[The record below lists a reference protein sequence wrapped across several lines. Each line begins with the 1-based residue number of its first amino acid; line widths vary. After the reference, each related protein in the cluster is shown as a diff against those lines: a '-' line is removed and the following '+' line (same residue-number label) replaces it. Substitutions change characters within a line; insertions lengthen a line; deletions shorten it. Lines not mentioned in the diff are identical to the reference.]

1 MKTETEGTLL
11 AFLVLIA
18 LGLEPAVIKAN
29 PSNPIGFITLSVFF
43 AALILWV
50 VLLATGEF
58 REIQKKPGELK
69 KAFLTGLFAT
79 VIAYSLYSL
88 GTSMSIA
95 VNSAIIT
102 RLEVFY
108 SLAIGWL
115 FLRERVSGKALTA
128 SLLLFGGVFLVLT
141 GGKWITPGNGD
152 LLLLLTPLFWQLGHT
167 VAKFTD
173 YSPLTIATLR
183 NTFGFLLLLPL
194 ALLSGI
200 RLTKLAVAEGII
212 IATTQTLWYA
222 SISRINLSKATA
234 ILTPAPAVTIAV
246 AIAFLGEKVGIY
258 HLLGF
263 LLVVIGTL
271 MITFE
276 ESGKR

>member
-1 MKTETEGTLL
+1 MNKEVEGTLL
-11 AFLVLIA
+11 AFLVLLA
-18 LGLEPAVIKAN
+18 LGLEPAIIRAN
-29 PSNPIGFITLSVFF
+29 PSNPIGFITLSIFS

-50 VLLATGEF
+50 VLLATGRFGEI
-58 REIQKKPGELK
+58 REKPAELK
-69 KAFLTGLFAT
+69 KTFLTGLFAT
-79 VIAYSLYSL
+79 AIAYSLYSL
-88 GTSMSIA
+88 GTSMSTA

-115 FLRERVSGKALTA
+115 LLRERVSGKALTS

-141 GGKWITPGNGD
+141 QGKLITPRKGD

-200 RLTKLAVAEGII
+200 RLTKPAVAEGII

-234 ILTPAPAVTIAV
+234 ILTPAPVVTIAV
-246 AIAFLGEKVGIY
+246 AIAFLGEKVGVY

-263 LLVVIGTL
+263 LLVTIGTL
-271 MITFE
+271 LIAFE

>member
-11 AFLVLIA
+11 AFLVLLA

-43 AALILWV
+43 AALILWA
-50 VLLATGEF
+50 VLLATGRF
-58 REIQKKPGELK
+58 REIREKPAELK
-69 KAFLTGLFAT
+69 KTFLTGLFAT
-79 VIAYSLYSL
+79 AIAYSLYSL
-88 GTSMSIA
+88 GTSMSTA

-115 FLRERVSGKALTA
+115 LLRERVSGKALTA
-128 SLLLFGGVFLVLT
+128 SLMLFGGVFLVLT
-141 GGKWITPGNGD
+141 QGRWITPRKGD
-152 LLLLLTPLFWQLGHT
+152 VLLLLTPLFWQLGHA

-183 NTFGFLLLLPL
+183 NTFGFLLLLPVALMSGIQFTGL
-194 ALLSGI
+194 AL
-200 RLTKLAVAEGII
+200 AEGVI
-212 IATTQTLWYA
+212 IAAIQALWYA

-246 AIAFLGEKVGIY
+246 AIAFLGEKVGVY

-263 LLVVIGTL
+263 LLVTIGTL
-271 MITFE
+271 LIAFE

>member
-1 MKTETEGTLL
+1 VNKEVEGTLL
-11 AFLVLIA
+11 AFLVLLA

-43 AALILWV
+43 AAFILWV
-50 VLLATGEF
+50 VLLATGKF
-58 REIQKKPGELK
+58 REIQTKPGELK
-69 KAFLTGLFAT
+69 KAFLTGFFAT
-79 VIAYSLYSL
+79 AIAYSLYSL
-88 GTSMSIA
+88 GTSMSTA

-115 FLRERVSGKALTA
+115 LLRERVSEKALTA
-128 SLLLFGGVFLVLT
+128 SVLLFGGVFLVLT
-141 GGKWITPGNGD
+141 GGKWITPRKGD

-194 ALLSGI
+194 AFMSGI

-212 IATTQTLWYA
+212 IAATQALWYA

-234 ILTPAPAVTIAV
+234 ILTPAPTVTIAV
-246 AIAFLGEKVGIY
+246 AIAFLGEKVGVY

-263 LLVVIGTL
+263 LLVAAGTL
-271 MITFE
+271 LIAFE

>member
-1 MKTETEGTLL
+1 MNPETEGTLL
-11 AFLVLIA
+11 AFLVLLA
-18 LGLEPAVIKAN
+18 LGLESAVIKAN
-29 PSNPIGFITLSVFF
+29 PSNPIGFITLSIFF

-50 VLLATGEF
+50 VLLATGKF
-58 REIQKKPGELK
+58 REIRKKPGELK

-79 VIAYSLYSL
+79 TIAYSLYSL
-88 GTSMSIA
+88 GTSMSTA
-95 VNSAIIT
+95 TNSAIIT

-115 FLRERVSGKALTA
+115 FLRERVSGKALTS

-141 GGKWITPGNGD
+141 QGKWITPRKGD
-152 LLLLLTPLFWQLGHT
+152 FLLLLTPLFWQLGHT

-194 ALLSGI
+194 AFLSGI
-200 RLTKLAVAEGII
+200 RLTKLAVAEGVI

-222 SISRINLSKATA
+222 SISRINLSKATV

-246 AIAFLGEKVGIY
+246 AIAFLGESVGVY

-271 MITFE
+271 MIAFE

>member
-1 MKTETEGTLL
+1 MNSETEGTLL
-11 AFLVLIA
+11 AFLVLLA

-29 PSNPIGFITLSVFF
+29 PSNPIGFITLSILF
-43 AALILWV
+43 AALILWM
-50 VLLATGEF
+50 VLLTTGKF
-58 REIQKKPGELK
+58 REIRKRPGELK

-79 VIAYSLYSL
+79 AISYSLYSL
-88 GTSMSIA
+88 GTSMSTA

-115 FLRERVSGKALTA
+115 FLREKVSGRALTA

-141 GGKWITPGNGD
+141 GGKWITPRKGD

-194 ALLSGI
+194 ALLGGI
-200 RLTKLAVAEGII
+200 QFTGLALAEGIV
-212 IATTQTLWYA
+212 IAATQALWYA

-234 ILTPAPAVTIAV
+234 ILTPAPVVTIVV
-246 AIAFLGEKVGIY
+246 AIAFLGEKVGVY

-263 LLVVIGTL
+263 LLVATGTL
-271 MITFE
+271 MMAFE
-276 ESGKR
+276 ESGRR